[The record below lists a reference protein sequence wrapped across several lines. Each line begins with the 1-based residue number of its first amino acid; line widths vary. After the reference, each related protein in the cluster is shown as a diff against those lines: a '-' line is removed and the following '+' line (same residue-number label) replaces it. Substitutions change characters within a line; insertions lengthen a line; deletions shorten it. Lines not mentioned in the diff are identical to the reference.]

1 MRATLDYCTNII
13 SVLFENIVQIF
24 NLTRDSDEANRQPGL
39 NISNNS
45 LEGPGSQPPYKIP
58 RLGR

>member
-13 SVLFENIVQIF
+13 SLLFENIVQIF
-24 NLTRDSDEANRQPGL
+24 NLTRDSDVTNRQSEL
-39 NISNNS
+39 NHPNNS
-45 LEGPGSQPPYKIP
+45 VDGPGSQPPYKIP